1 MTPYILKKHLTRR
14 ITFLNKNDPQVPA
27 ALFSAVSKTPD
38 LSKFPYPLPSAKS
51 EYTCSAEG
59 DNSVMWYGGK
69 PESRAM
75 TRTVRASRIK
85 SCISA
90 LTDTFLIMPLTQCLP
105 TE

>member
-51 EYTCSAEG
+51 EYT
-59 DNSVMWYGGK
+59 
-69 PESRAM
+69 
-75 TRTVRASRIK
+75 
-85 SCISA
+85 
-90 LTDTFLIMPLTQCLP
+90 
-105 TE
+105 